1 MALSCAYLMGNI
13 VLYIGLERWPNRR
26 YPRIGS
32 TLSRDWTKS
41 YTAGDSN
48 ARHCTR
54 FSALRKC
61 QLASASPASRVWT
74 AVVCIRDVLGNTV
87 QGFRSCP
94 MQ

>member
-13 VLYIGLERWPNRR
+13 VLYIGLERWPHRR

-48 ARHCTR
+48 ARHCTPLCPPEVSTCFR
-54 FSALRKC
+54 EPCL
-61 QLASASPASRVWT
+61 PRVD
-74 AVVCIRDVLGNTV
+74 CSSLH
-87 QGFRSCP
+87 QGRAG
-94 MQ
+94 